1 MVNPFLFDWD
11 APVPDDER
19 DRLLAKMADQVARRG
34 LSLPAVWMLE
44 IHRPIMPLLG
54 QAAIA
59 FSPFLG
65 TLFAG
70 GAFDLQKY
78 TKLMQR
84 QENVERLIGLIDE
97 REDELRAGRAK
108 AEAEG

>member
-1 MVNPFLFDWD
+1 VAFPFVFDWD

-19 DRLLAKMADQVARRG
+19 DRLLGKMADQLVRRG
-34 LSLPAVWMLE
+34 LTMPAIWMLE
-44 IHRPIMPLLG
+44 VHRPIMPLAG
-54 QAAIA
+54 QAGIV

-78 TKLMQR
+78 IKIMQR
-84 QENVERLIGLIDE
+84 RENVDRLIALIDRAE
-97 REDELRAGRAK
+97 EDAHSPSESKKRD
-108 AEAEG
+108 